1 MQTETHNSIR
11 CLQITGDAVGGI
23 RLHVHSIIDELHKS
37 DQAVFYAC
45 SSHADTK
52 GELDI
57 ARFQK
62 NGLPVFR
69 LPVQKQPAFSDL
81 LNIIRLV
88 IWARKYR
95 VNLVHGHGAK
105 GGLYARIVGLFAR
118 AKVVYTP
125 HGGVVHA
132 AFGRVTTRVY
142 AFIERMLVPLTTR
155 YVFESKYTQTEFLK
169 LIHRNH
175 LHQAT
180 VNYNGIALPSAPF
193 NGVQPQQEK
202 VPRLLV
208 VGMLRREKGQDLV
221 LHAARILKDRGL
233 QFEVHV
239 CGDGPSKGSLE
250 VLSTALHL
258 SDCVFFHGDV
268 QDVRPFFESATLVV
282 IPSRF
287 ESFGYVALE
296 AAMYGKAVVASRV
309 GGLCEIIQSGETGEF
324 FEAENVEELA
334 DKVQAMLM
342 DSDRLVQLAR
352 GAFNRCHD
360 MFSVQRMLNGLNAI
374 YREVL

>member
-1 MQTETHNSIR
+1 MQTPTPNPIR

-23 RLHVHSIIDELHKS
+23 RLHVHTIIDELRKS
-37 DQAVFYAC
+37 DLAIFYAC
-45 SSHADTK
+45 STHADTK
-52 GELDI
+52 GEQDI
-57 ARFQK
+57 ARFQRD
-62 NGLPVFR
+62 GLPVLR
-69 LPVQKQPAFSDL
+69 LPVQKKPAFSDL
-81 LNIIRLV
+81 LNVIRLV
-88 IWARKYR
+88 LWARKHR

-105 GGLYARIVGLFAR
+105 GGLYARMVGMFTQ

-132 AFGRVTTRVY
+132 AFGRLTTRMY
-142 AFIERMLVPLTTR
+142 ALIERVLVPLTTR
-155 YVFESKYTQTEFLK
+155 YVFESKYTQTEFLRLVK
-169 LIHRNH
+169 KKSLE
-175 LHQAT
+175 QST
-180 VNYNGIALPSAPF
+180 VNYNGIVLSSAPF
-193 NGVQPQQEK
+193 NVVQIKPEMAS
-202 VPRLLV
+202 RLLV

-250 VLSTALHL
+250 ALSADLRI

-268 QDVRPFFESATLVV
+268 QDVQPFFESATLVV

-324 FEAENVEELA
+324 FEAENVQELA
-334 DKVQAMLM
+334 DTVQTMLM
-342 DSDRLVQLAR
+342 DPDRLGQLAQ
-352 GAFNRCHD
+352 GAFNRCHET
-360 MFSVQRMLNGLNAI
+360 FSVQRMLNGLNAI